1 MPKTVKKED
10 IVVGKD
16 ILELLGSAMYADP
29 MNVYR
34 EYIQNAVDSIDEAER
49 SDLYSEIFKPK
60 VDIDL
65 NLVDRK
71 VTITD
76 NGKGIPNTW
85 FKRVLLSF
93 GASKKRGTDA
103 RGFRGVGRLAG
114 LGYCKN
120 LIFETRYEG
129 QDNISKMVWNC
140 VELKR
145 LLLDA
150 ASKLNLAETV
160 EAVTE
165 ISTRTATD
173 DDLPHFFKV
182 TMESVIRHGNDLM
195 LNEDTIENYLSQVAP
210 VPFAEEFKF
219 GSLIENKLNEYD
231 CYCAYHIYIK
241 NKSNYITRPYRNHH
255 AFKEGMITTFNKI
268 NFYDISGV
276 NGISAAGWILHSD
289 YLGAFANKSGVGGL
303 RIRSGNI
310 QIGDESV
317 LSACFPEARFNNWSV
332 GEVHLISTRL
342 VPNGRRDNLEHNTHY
357 DYLKAAII
365 NQCNDITNEIRN
377 TSSQRNILKVAA
389 KLRNGVEAHLEEAEN
404 KPSQKNSGLHG
415 LIIEDL
421 KPLLEYENCKLDKYS
436 SFKEKTNIHHNAYNR
451 EMESIANCIS
461 RIDVLPKSN
470 TKSNIERSREI
481 QIGSVLDVL
490 SKIGADANLIR
501 KFISEIEQLKFDKV

>member
-173 DDLPHFFKV
+173 DDLPHFFK
-182 TMESVIRHGNDLM
+182 
-195 LNEDTIENYLSQVAP
+195 
-210 VPFAEEFKF
+210 FKF

-231 CYCAYHIYIK
+231 CFCAYHIYIK

-332 GEVHLISTRL
+332 GEVHLISKRL

-365 NQCNDITNEIRN
+365 NQCNDITKEIRN